1 MAGRLPWRNMSS
13 IWLNFTKEWLSNMCL
28 EVSAPSLIQI
38 SEDYFSSWQP
48 YSTRFAEHVAIKTV
62 SVWHDV
68 CLPKTS
74 KEKPWVAG
82 LCGVLSN
89 MADWANNWTKWGI
102 PSLQNRFQL
111 FEGKPVRAHRH
122 CWRENCGDTAN
133 NRGFC
138 SVFLWNPLISAAS
151 ESVWDLPVAMP
162 GSRPI
167 EAAATVC
174 LVLHHEMAWVVGRVA
189 AIFRKWTIILFQ
201 RKLLEKCKQCRND
214 YVL

>member
-1 MAGRLPWRNMSS
+1 M
-13 IWLNFTKEWLSNMCL
+13 
-28 EVSAPSLIQI
+28 
-38 SEDYFSSWQP
+38 
-48 YSTRFAEHVAIKTV
+48 

-74 KEKPWVAG
+74 KEKPWAAG

-89 MADWANNWTKWGI
+89 MADRANNWTKWGI

-122 CWRENCGDTAN
+122 FWRENCGDTAN
-133 NRGFC
+133 NHGFC
-138 SVFLWNPLISAAS
+138 SVFLWNLLISAAS

-167 EAAATVC
+167 EAAAAVC
-174 LVLHHEMAWVVGRVA
+174 LVLHHEMTSWGVYCELRQYFQSGQLFCFSANWWRNADDVGMITYYRYWWCSMRMLKTYWFKEFEGRKSTTEVKTMTA
-189 AIFRKWTIILFQ
+189 AAMVF
-201 RKLLEKCKQCRND
+201 
-214 YVL
+214 